1 MNNRAKI
8 QATLEI
14 ISKSDYSAHL
24 MNLPYKPMDVDIE
37 ILCVVSNGL
46 DYLWILL

>member
-1 MNNRAKI
+1 MNNRATI

-14 ISKSDYSAHL
+14 GKSDYSAHL

-46 DYLWILL
+46 DYLWILQ